1 MKPIDLQHSNA
12 ADPVAAEVTR
22 LVCDAVP
29 STSLLTS
36 AATSIRVNGRPW
48 RQTALLTLGAV
59 ALFIG
64 IRRLPT
70 GTKLSHMDFR
80 AQGKNVIEFCDP
92 LNPQFLPVVAV
103 RSPVTMSVATE
114 TEPVARQTIRATLT
128 LVTSTGKP
136 VGPADLLVSHT
147 QKLHLLIV
155 DPTLTDY
162 QHVHPVPG
170 RRPGEWTFEF
180 APRLGGLYR
189 LFADFTPAAT
199 GRGLYASTDLAVADV
214 GSETVGPVVDRAA
227 RPTVGPTTKG
237 LAVSGI
243 VGPVV
248 DRAARPTVGPT
259 TEGLVGSEIVGQVGD
274 LADRSARPTVGPSA
288 EVDPKS
294 ADATTVVV
302 DGYRFTL
309 APATPLRANQPVD
322 LALVVTRSDGG
333 RVPLEPIMGAF
344 AHLVA
349 FDESRSGFAHLHP
362 NETDLARPPDA
373 VAPRLTFKV
382 TIPRAGRYAVWAQ
395 VKLGD
400 REVFAPFWVDVDHD

>member
-70 GTKLSHMDFR
+70 GTNLSHMDFR

-103 RSPVTMSVATE
+103 RSPVAMTVATE

-136 VGPADLLVSHT
+136 VGPSDLLVSHT

-170 RRPGEWTFEF
+170 RRPGEWSFQF

-199 GRGLYASTDLAVADV
+199 GRGLYASTDLAVSGA
-214 GSETVGPVVDRAA
+214 T
-227 RPTVGPTTKG
+227 
-237 LAVSGI
+237 SGI
-243 VGPVV
+243 VGPVG

-274 LADRSARPTVGPSA
+274 LTDRSARPAVGPTV

-294 ADATTVVV
+294 AEATRVAV
-302 DGYRFTL
+302 DGYCFTL
-309 APATPLRANQPVD
+309 VPAAPLRANRPVD
-322 LALVVTRSDGG
+322 LALVVTRLDGG

-349 FDESRSGFAHLHP
+349 FDEARSGFAHLHP
-362 NETDLARPPDA
+362 NETDLAQPPDA

-395 VKLGD
+395 VNLGGQ
-400 REVFAPFWVDVDHD
+400 EVFAPFWVDVDND

>member
-1 MKPIDLQHSNA
+1 MKFPGYETA
-12 ADPVAAEVTR
+12 VPVAAEVTR
-22 LVCDAVP
+22 LARLP
-29 STSLLTS
+29 SPAASLLTS
-36 AATSIRVNGRPW
+36 AATSIRINGRRW
-48 RQTALLTLGAV
+48 RQSLLLTLGAV

-64 IRRLPT
+64 IRQLPT
-70 GTKLSHMDFR
+70 GTNLSHMDFR

-103 RSPVTMSVATE
+103 RSPVTMTVTTE
-114 TEPVARQTIRATLT
+114 AEPVARQTIRATLT

-136 VGPADLLVSHT
+136 VGPADLLVAHT

-170 RRPGEWTFEF
+170 RRPGEWSFQF
-180 APRLGGLYR
+180 APRFGGLYR

-199 GRGLYASTDLAVADV
+199 GRGLYASTDLAVSGV
-214 GSETVGPVVDRAA
+214 GPETVGPAGDR
-227 RPTVGPTTKG
+227 
-237 LAVSGI
+237 
-243 VGPVV
+243 
-248 DRAARPTVGPT
+248 
-259 TEGLVGSEIVGQVGD
+259 
-274 LADRSARPTVGPSA
+274 ADRSARPTVGPTV

-294 ADATTVVV
+294 ADARTVVV

-309 APATPLRANQPVD
+309 VPAAPLRANRPVD
-322 LALVVTRSDGG
+322 LALAVTRSDGG

-349 FDESRSGFAHLHP
+349 FDEARSGFAHLHP
-362 NETDLARPPDA
+362 NETDLTRPPDA
-373 VAPRLTFKV
+373 VTPRLTFKV

-400 REVFAPFWVDVDHD
+400 REVFAPFWVEVVN

>member
-1 MKPIDLQHSNA
+1 
-12 ADPVAAEVTR
+12 
-22 LVCDAVP
+22 
-29 STSLLTS
+29 
-36 AATSIRVNGRPW
+36 
-48 RQTALLTLGAV
+48 
-59 ALFIG
+59 
-64 IRRLPT
+64 
-70 GTKLSHMDFR
+70 
-80 AQGKNVIEFCDP
+80 
-92 LNPQFLPVVAV
+92 
-103 RSPVTMSVATE
+103 
-114 TEPVARQTIRATLT
+114 
-128 LVTSTGKP
+128 
-136 VGPADLLVSHT
+136 
-147 QKLHLLIV
+147 
-155 DPTLTDY
+155 
-162 QHVHPVPG
+162 
-170 RRPGEWTFEF
+170 
-180 APRLGGLYR
+180 
-189 LFADFTPAAT
+189 
-199 GRGLYASTDLAVADV
+199 
-214 GSETVGPVVDRAA
+214 
-227 RPTVGPTTKG
+227 
-237 LAVSGI
+237 
-243 VGPVV
+243 
-248 DRAARPTVGPT
+248 
-259 TEGLVGSEIVGQVGD
+259 LVGSEIVGQVGD